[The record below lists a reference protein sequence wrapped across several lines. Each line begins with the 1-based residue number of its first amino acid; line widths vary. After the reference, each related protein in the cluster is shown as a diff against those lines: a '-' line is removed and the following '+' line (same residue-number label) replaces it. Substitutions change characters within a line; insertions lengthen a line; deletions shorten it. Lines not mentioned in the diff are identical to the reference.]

1 VEVLSATREN
11 APGPQNGGFPEPSLG
26 LEVRLVKAFHDACDQ
41 STLIRL
47 PLNVLPTAIRQV
59 TCSGCGQS
67 FKCDPVEELGVLRSS
82 VRAPRVAPEP
92 LAPDAAPAPVA
103 KPRVSMPSF
112 SLPSVSLPS
121 FSMPKLPS
129 FSMPK
134 LPTLPKLPKLSKPTA
149 RTRTSAKTTTLPPY
163 ASVAIAF
170 AAVVIGII
178 AIQSW
183 NSSSTQTPAAAA
195 PPAAAAATQKPA
207 KPHANT
213 PPAKGAASGSA
224 KLIRGSNYTLALPAG
239 WKQTTPIKG
248 ATFAAA
254 ATDGSAD
261 ATLWIQNDPS
271 LDYPTFE
278 ARSLAQLRAV
288 AGSARV
294 ASRVVAPTADGTVV
308 HLTTDAPASKP
319 AYQATLRVFGPY
331 RYYLATTVEPNGSS
345 IGTKGAQLLANSLT
359 PINDGTS
366 K

>member
-67 FKCDPVEELGVLRSS
+67 FHCDPVEELGVLRSS

-92 LAPDAAPAPVA
+92 LAPEEAPAATA
-103 KPRVSMPSF
+103 KPSF
-112 SLPSVSLPS
+112 WKPS

-129 FSMPK
+129 FSMP
-134 LPTLPKLPKLSKPTA
+134 TLPKLSKPTA
-149 RTRTSAKTTTLPPY
+149 RARTSAKTTTLPPY

>member
-1 VEVLSATREN
+1 MEVLSATREN

-67 FKCDPVEELGVLRSS
+67 FECDPVEELGVLRTS
-82 VRAPRVAPEP
+82 VRAPRLAPTPPPAPE
-92 LAPDAAPAPVA
+92 AAPAPAA
-103 KPRVSMPSF
+103 KPRFSMPSF
-112 SLPSVSLPS
+112 SLPSV
-121 FSMPKLPS
+121 
-129 FSMPK
+129 SMPK
-134 LPTLPKLPKLSKPTA
+134 LPTLPKLPKLPRLSKPTV

-183 NSSSTQTPAAAA
+183 NSSSSQTPAAAA
-195 PPAAAAATQKPA
+195 PPAAAAAATQKPA
-207 KPHANT
+207 KPHANA
-213 PPAKGAASGSA
+213 PAKGAASGSA

-331 RYYLATTVEPNGSS
+331 RYYLATTVEPGGSS

-359 PINDGTS
+359 PINDGTT

>member
-1 VEVLSATREN
+1 
-11 APGPQNGGFPEPSLG
+11 
-26 LEVRLVKAFHDACDQ
+26 VK
-41 STLIRL
+41 
-47 PLNVLPTAIRQV
+47 P
-59 TCSGCGQS
+59 
-67 FKCDPVEELGVLRSS
+67 
-82 VRAPRVAPEP
+82 
-92 LAPDAAPAPVA
+92 AAA
-103 KPRVSMPSF
+103 KPSF
-112 SLPSVSLPS
+112 SIPTLTMPS
-121 FSMPKLPS
+121 FSMPSLS
-129 FSMPK
+129 

-195 PPAAAAATQKPA
+195 PPAAAATQKPA

>member
-67 FKCDPVEELGVLRSS
+67 FQCDPVEELGVLRSS
-82 VRAPRVAPEP
+82 VRAPRVAAEP
-92 LAPDAAPAPVA
+92 LAPEEAPAATA

-129 FSMPK
+129 FSMP
-134 LPTLPKLPKLSKPTA
+134 TLPKLSKPTVRA
-149 RTRTSAKTTTLPPY
+149 RTSAKTTTLPPY

-195 PPAAAAATQKPA
+195 PPAAAAAATQKPA
-207 KPHANT
+207 KHQANV
-213 PPAKGAASGSA
+213 PAKGAASGSA